1 MKFNIIPPISVEG
14 SKPIV
19 NVSLYVGT
27 ARELVLSAVDDKG
40 DVISHLLEIS
50 ENGQL
55 CLCANI
61 SDELELTL
69 DKEGYLEPQFT

>member
-27 ARELVLSAVDDKG
+27 ARELVLAAVDDKG

-61 SDELELTL
+61 SDELKLTL